1 MLRRRHFD
9 HKPAI
14 LRAYHAADEDGTGF
28 VERDEFTKLL
38 QYIVFFNNLWC
49 VPFFWLRA
57 RFDSTRAD
65 GVFVVAGSG
74 SKRWTQTM
82 TAI

>member
-1 MLRRRHFD
+1 MRRRHFD

-49 VPFFWLRA
+49 VPLFRVVLVSLQHTLRKSC
-57 RFDSTRAD
+57 R
-65 GVFVVAGSG
+65 V
-74 SKRWTQTM
+74 
-82 TAI
+82 

>member
-1 MLRRRHFD
+1 MLWRRHFD

-49 VPFFWLRA
+49 VPLFQVAGSFRLIGA
-57 RFDSTRAD
+57 E
-65 GVFVVAGSG
+65 GLFVGAGSG
-74 SKRWTQTM
+74 SKRWMPTT
-82 TAI
+82 TAT

>member
-1 MLRRRHFD
+1 MRRRHFD

-49 VPFFWLRA
+49 VPLFR
-57 RFDSTRAD
+57 
-65 GVFVVAGSG
+65 VVASFH
-74 SKRWTQTM
+74 WTDTEKPCRL
-82 TAI
+82 

>member
-1 MLRRRHFD
+1 MRRRHFD

-49 VPFFWLRA
+49 VALSRCGLVSL
-57 RFDSTRAD
+57 DTH
-65 GVFVVAGSG
+65 
-74 SKRWTQTM
+74 
-82 TAI
+82 

>member
-1 MLRRRHFD
+1 MIVVKRIAVRRRHFD

-49 VPFFWLRA
+49 VALFR
-57 RFDSTRAD
+57 
-65 GVFVVAGSG
+65 VVASFR
-74 SKRWTQTM
+74 STHTEKPCRL
-82 TAI
+82 

>member
-1 MLRRRHFD
+1 MRRRHFD

-49 VPFFWLRA
+49 VALFR
-57 RFDSTRAD
+57 
-65 GVFVVAGSG
+65 VVS
-74 SKRWTQTM
+74 SFRWTDTEKPCRV
-82 TAI
+82 

>member
-1 MLRRRHFD
+1 MRRRHFD

-14 LRAYHAADEDGTGF
+14 LRAFHAADEDGTGF

-49 VPFFWLRA
+49 VALFPLFR
-57 RFDSTRAD
+57 
-65 GVFVVAGSG
+65 VVSWFC
-74 SKRWTQTM
+74 WTHTEKPCRL
-82 TAI
+82 